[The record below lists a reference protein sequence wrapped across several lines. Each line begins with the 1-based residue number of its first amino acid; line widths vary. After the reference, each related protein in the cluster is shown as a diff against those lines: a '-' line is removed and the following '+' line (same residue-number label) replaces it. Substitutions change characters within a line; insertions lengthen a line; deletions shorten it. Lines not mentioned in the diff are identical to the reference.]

1 MTNTAKP
8 SASRVSRRLALLF
21 AATGGTAAL
30 LTACGGKVTTTATT
44 AASGPATNGT
54 TTRAVVAG
62 SASTVAT
69 TQAQSPSTTASRVA
83 SSPATSVAGAQRPLV
98 VQQWDA
104 PTSPFGKWLLTYLQ
118 AFPKQS
124 GIQLDIRQH
133 TGDAAQEQSVWVAS
147 GDVPDVFFRTGRG
160 AIPYAAFVDKKV
172 IQPLDAYVKKDNF
185 DLSDFWPRVIELMT
199 SQGHLWVIP
208 QDFNQELFGYNPAF
222 LQTAGVKA
230 PPSDWTDR
238 SWTWATFLQTAQQT
252 QHYLTTQ
259 SGAGRYAYG
268 RPNSSWQLWVWTNGG
283 DLLDAN
289 WQQIALDQPAALEA
303 LDFAAKLAQTEHVAP
318 RPADKLPAGTTL
330 GSLAV
335 AMDALWAAGFN
346 NLRGGTKS
354 MDFDT
359 ALFPRGAGDYAAYGG
374 GGGYVMSATSK
385 QPEAAWTLL
394 KYIGAP
400 EYARQ
405 KVTAGALGP
414 RISTAKQYFV
424 QAGIPPAHAAVYFD
438 APAHAHWEPNLTN
451 WPDVATA
458 IDKALLPL
466 WQGQQNAK
474 DAVAGGKAA
483 IEALIKQGS
492 ALH

>member
-1 MTNTAKP
+1 VFSYATVPAN
-8 SASRVSRRLALLF
+8 RLSRRLALQLAAVGGAAALLAACGG
-21 AATGGTAAL
+21 AATNTVTTATNAAGAGGTA
-30 LTACGGKVTTTATT
+30 
-44 AASGPATNGT
+44 
-54 TTRAVVAG
+54 TRISVV
-62 SASTVAT
+62 SSEPTSAT
-69 TQAQSPSTTASRVA
+69 TQAQAPSTAGTRAA
-83 SSPATSVAGAQRPLV
+83 AAPAGSVTGAQQSLV
-98 VQQWDA
+98 VQQWDV
-104 PTSPFGKWLLTYLQ
+104 PTAPFGKWLRTYLQ

-133 TGDAAQEQSVWVAS
+133 TGDPAQEQSVWVAS
-147 GDVPDVFFRTGRG
+147 GTVPDVFFRTGRG

-172 IQPLDAYVKKDNF
+172 IQPLDAYVKRDNF
-185 DLSDFWPRVIELMT
+185 DLSDFWPKVIQLMT
-199 SQGHLWVIP
+199 AQGHLWVIP

-222 LQTAGVKA
+222 LQTAGAKA

-238 SWTWATFLQTAQQT
+238 SWTWPAFLQTAQQT
-252 QHYLTTQ
+252 QRYLTTQ
-259 SGAGRYAYG
+259 SGAGHYAFG
-268 RPNSSWQLWVWTNGG
+268 RPNGVWQLWVWTNGG
-283 DLLDAN
+283 DLLDVN
-289 WQQIALDQPAALEA
+289 WQQVALDQPAALEA
-303 LDFAAKLAQTEHVAP
+303 LDFAAKLAQGEQVAP
-318 RPADKLPAGTTL
+318 KPSDKLPAGQSLGTL
-330 GSLAV
+330 DV
-335 AMDALWAAGFN
+335 AMDGLWAAGFN
-346 NLRGGTKS
+346 DLRAGKATL
-354 MDFDT
+354 DFDT

-374 GGGYVMSATSK
+374 GGGYVMAATSK

-451 WPDVATA
+451 WPDIATA
-458 IDKALLPL
+458 INKALLPL

-474 DAVAGGKAA
+474 GAVASGKAA
-483 IEALIKQGS
+483 IEALIKQGT

>member
-1 MTNTAKP
+1 MADP
-8 SASRVSRRLALLF
+8 ASAPVRRVSRRLALQF
-21 AATGGTAAL
+21 VVTSAVAASMA
-30 LTACGGKVTTTATT
+30 ACGGAVTTGVT
-44 AASGPATNGT
+44 AAKSPAAAGGT
-54 TTRAVVAG
+54 TTRA
-62 SASTVAT
+62 SALSSEITN
-69 TQAQSPSTTASRVA
+69 TTARAQTSDTAGNRA
-83 SSPATSVAGAQRPLV
+83 AAAAAGSVAGAQRSLV
-98 VQQWDA
+98 VQQWDT
-104 PTSPFGKWLLTYLQ
+104 PTAPFGKWLRTYLQ
-118 AFPKQS
+118 AFPTQS

-147 GDVPDVFFRTGRG
+147 GTVPDVFFRTGRG

-172 IQPLDAYVKKDNF
+172 IQPLDAFVKRDNF
-185 DLSDFWPRVIELMT
+185 DLSDFWPKVIQLMT
-199 SQGHLWVIP
+199 AQGHLWVIP

-222 LQTAGVKA
+222 LQTAGAKA

-238 SWTWATFLQTAQQT
+238 SWTWPAFLQTAQQT
-252 QHYLTTQ
+252 QRYLTTQ
-259 SGAGRYAYG
+259 SGAGPYAFG

-289 WQQIALDQPAALEA
+289 WQQVALDQPAALEA
-303 LDFAAKLAQTEHVAP
+303 LDFAAKLAQGEQVAP
-318 RPADKLPAGTTL
+318 KPSDKLPAGQSLGTL
-330 GSLAV
+330 DV
-335 AMDALWAAGFN
+335 AMDGLWAAGFN
-346 NLRGGTKS
+346 NLRAGKTTL
-354 MDFDT
+354 DFDT

-374 GGGYVMSATSK
+374 GGGYVMAATSK

-414 RISTAKQYFV
+414 RISTAKKYFV
-424 QAGIPPAHAAVYFD
+424 QPNKPPAHAAVYFD

-451 WPDVATA
+451 WPDIATA
-458 IDKALLPL
+458 INKALLPL

-474 DAVAGGKAA
+474 GAVASGKAA
-483 IEALIKQGS
+483 IEALIKQGT